1 MAKKDEPQEWML
13 ANDHASASL
22 VSLVYDPTDRNML
35 VAALCS
41 FTAVETYTALK
52 AQLEKNNSAAYSLK
66 AIPDTGQP
74 VLLTGAGRGY
84 FTDKQDFTEFHARAF
99 AASFVHKKAG
109 DPRLYP
115 GAAFYVLPFGDEL
128 PEDLFI
134 ERLIAS
140 TSLPLQREWKGY
152 LLSAGRVKKL
162 VSELP
167 VLGQPDIFKTPL
179 KVNVVGWDSLVTEGL
194 KQGLI
199 QFNE

>member
-1 MAKKDEPQEWML
+1 MATKSQDWVL

-22 VSLVYDPTDRNML
+22 VSLVYDPTDKNML
-35 VAALCS
+35 VAALCA
-41 FTAVETYTALK
+41 FTSVEVYTALK
-52 AQLEKNNSAAYSLK
+52 AQLEKNNSAAYSMK
-66 AIPDTGQP
+66 AIPETGNP
-74 VLLTGAGRGY
+74 IMLSGAGRGY
-84 FTDKQDFTEFHARAF
+84 FTDKQTFDEFRARAF
-99 AASFVHKKAG
+99 SACFVHKKAG

-115 GAAFYVLPFGDEL
+115 GAAFYVVPFGEDK

-140 TSLPLQREWKGY
+140 TPLPLQREWKGY
-152 LLSAGRVKKL
+152 LLSAGGKKKL

-167 VLGQPDIFKTPL
+167 VIGLPGIFKTPL
-179 KVNVVGWDSLVTEGL
+179 KISVIGWEDIVTDGL

>member
-1 MAKKDEPQEWML
+1 MPQQPTDWVL
-13 ANDHASASL
+13 ANDHASTSL

-35 VAALCS
+35 VAALCA
-41 FTAVETYTALK
+41 FTSVEIFTALK
-52 AQLEKNNSAAYSLK
+52 AQLEKNNSAAYSMR
-66 AIPDTGQP
+66 AIPETGTP
-74 VLLTGAGRGY
+74 VMLTAAGRGY
-84 FTDKQDFTEFHARAF
+84 FTDKQTFEEFRARAF

-115 GAAFYVLPFGDEL
+115 GAAFYVIPFGGDQ

-140 TSLPLQREWKGY
+140 TPLPLQREWKSY

-167 VLGQPDIFKTPL
+167 VIGAPDIFKAPL
-179 KVNVVGWDSLVTEGL
+179 KVSTVGWENVVTDGL

-199 QFNE
+199 QFDE